1 VSLAVVFEAME
12 PDDFFPA
19 SVPLDD
25 VGRRAVMRGAK
36 EAYEAGGEEAL
47 ERFLRENLGEHAD
60 DVLSKLGLG
69 RTVDPGKL
77 DHIFGQSRH
86 QLDNLVEAFGSR
98 EQAYWAVYDEF
109 AKVADNYTTD
119 ELHAGIQVVV
129 NGFTVTVR
137 GDIVD
142 GVAKIGTFFIPPK

>member
-1 VSLAVVFEAME
+1 
-12 PDDFFPA
+12 
-19 SVPLDD
+19 
-25 VGRRAVMRGAK
+25 
-36 EAYEAGGEEAL
+36 
-47 ERFLRENLGEHAD
+47 
-60 DVLSKLGLG
+60 
-69 RTVDPGKL
+69 
-77 DHIFGQSRH
+77 
-86 QLDNLVEAFGSR
+86 LDNLVEAFGSR